1 MNLESPKITANKNQQ
16 EMFNFL
22 TNVENYEQLMP
33 ASKEKFEVIAQDTFL
48 FQLKGM
54 PEIRLKI
61 QDTDEPKLIVL
72 GSTSDKFPFALSIH
86 IDAVNE
92 NQSEAQL
99 FFNGEF
105 NAMMSMM
112 IKSPLKKFI
121 NTLAENASKL

>member
-1 MNLESPKITANKNQQ
+1 
-16 EMFNFL
+16 
-22 TNVENYEQLMP
+22 
-33 ASKEKFEVIAQDTFL
+33 
-48 FQLKGM
+48 M